1 MKNKKYRIVP
11 VIGHKGNFFEVQEK
25 KWYGWRNVLSNGYAY
40 DHLDGALRAVKHME
54 QGFIFPEDGK

>member
-11 VIGHKGNFFEVQEK
+11 VVGQKGNFFEVQVR

-40 DHLDGALRAVKHME
+40 DQLDGALRSVKHLE
-54 QGFIFPEDGK
+54 QGIIFPEASK